1 MKPARWPLSI
11 SPLYRNKWLRLWRQ
25 LLRKEPRVKLTERQ
39 SDALSELINIA
50 FARTGAAL
58 SELTGHRVVLN
69 PPAVAVYRTEE
80 LRGALA
86 KFVPG
91 DVASIHQVFAG
102 PVAGDAL
109 LLLNYEGAVQLTD
122 LLIDGHKPSPYLD
135 ESAREVLTEVGNI
148 LLNAC
153 LGMFGNLLNVHVSFS
168 IPRLHLESLDELV
181 ASLLTDGDDL
191 RYSLVVSTAF
201 KVRDSAVSGF
211 LVMALNVAS
220 LDRLLHEVDAWEARQ
235 GLL

>member
-1 MKPARWPLSI
+1 MR
-11 SPLYRNKWLRLWRQ
+11 
-25 LLRKEPRVKLTERQ
+25 LTERQ

-58 SELTGHRVVLN
+58 SELTGHRVLLN
-69 PPAVAVYRTEE
+69 PPSVAVYQTAE
-80 LRGALA
+80 LREALA

-109 LLLNYEGAVQLTD
+109 LLLNYEGAVHLTE
-122 LLIDGHKPSPYLD
+122 LLMDEHKSSAFLD

-153 LGMFGNLLNVHVSFS
+153 LGMFGNLLNVHVTFS
-168 IPRLHLESLDELV
+168 VPRLHLETLDELI
-181 ASLLTDGDDL
+181 ASMTNDKKELH
-191 RYSLVVSTAF
+191 YALVVYTAF
-201 KVRDSAVSGF
+201 QIRDSSVKGF
-211 LVMALNVAS
+211 LVIVLSVGS
-220 LDRLLHEVDAWEARQ
+220 LDRLIQEVDVWEAQQ
-235 GLL
+235 GK

>member
-1 MKPARWPLSI
+1 M
-11 SPLYRNKWLRLWRQ
+11 
-25 LLRKEPRVKLTERQ
+25 KLTERQ

-69 PPAVAVYRTEE
+69 PPEVAVYRTEE
-80 LRGALA
+80 LRPVLA

-109 LLLNYEGAVQLTD
+109 LILNYAGAVQLTD
-122 LLIDGHKPSPYLD
+122 LLTDGHQPSVFLD

-153 LGMFGNLLNVHVSFS
+153 LGMFGNLLNVHVTFS
-168 IPRLHLESLDELV
+168 VPRLHLETLDELIEMHY
-181 ASLLTDGDDL
+181 A
-191 RYSLVVSTAF
+191 LVIYTAF
-201 KVRDSAVSGF
+201 QIRDSSVKGF
-211 LVMALNVAS
+211 LVIVLSVAS
-220 LDRLLHEVDAWEARQ
+220 LDRLIQEVDVWEAQQ
-235 GLL
+235 GR

>member
-1 MKPARWPLSI
+1 MI
-11 SPLYRNKWLRLWRQ
+11 
-25 LLRKEPRVKLTERQ
+25 LTERQ

-80 LRGALA
+80 LRPALA

-109 LLLNYEGAVQLTD
+109 LLLNYEGAVHLTD
-122 LLIDGHKPSPYLD
+122 LLTDENKASHFLD

-153 LGMFGNLLNVHVSFS
+153 LGMFGNLLNVHVTFS
-168 IPRLHLESLDELV
+168 VPRLHLETLDELIGSITTGKSDMHF
-181 ASLLTDGDDL
+181 A
-191 RYSLVVSTAF
+191 LVIYTAF
-201 KVRDSAVSGF
+201 QIRDSSVKGF
-211 LVMALNVAS
+211 LVIVLSVES
-220 LDRLLHEVDAWEARQ
+220 LDRLIQEVDAWEAQQ
-235 GLL
+235 GR

>member
-1 MKPARWPLSI
+1 M
-11 SPLYRNKWLRLWRQ
+11 
-25 LLRKEPRVKLTERQ
+25 KLTERQ
-39 SDALSELINIA
+39 NDALSDLINIA

-69 PPAVAVYRTEE
+69 PPEVAVYRTEE
-80 LRGALA
+80 LRGALE

-122 LLIDGHKPSPYLD
+122 LLTDEHNRSNYLD

-153 LGMFGNLLNVHVSFS
+153 LGMFGNLLNVRVSFS
-168 IPRLHLESLDELV
+168 VPRLHLETLDELI
-181 ASLLTDGDDL
+181 ASITTGKDEMHFA
-191 RYSLVVSTAF
+191 LVVYTAF
-201 KVRDSAVSGF
+201 QIRDSSVKGF
-211 LVMALNVAS
+211 MVIVLSVQS
-220 LDRLLHEVDAWEARQ
+220 LDRLIQEVDAWEAQQ
-235 GLL
+235 GR

>member
-1 MKPARWPLSI
+1 
-11 SPLYRNKWLRLWRQ
+11 
-25 LLRKEPRVKLTERQ
+25 VKLTERQ

-69 PPAVAVYRTEE
+69 PPEVAVYRTAE
-80 LRGALA
+80 LREALA

-91 DVASIHQVFAG
+91 YVASIHQVFAG

-109 LLLNYEGAVQLTD
+109 LILNYDGAVQLTG
-122 LLIDGHKPSPYLD
+122 LLTDGHQPSPYLD

-153 LGMFGNLLNVHVSFS
+153 LGMFGNLLNVHVTFS
-168 IPRLHLESLDELV
+168 VPRLHLETLDELI
-181 ASLLTDGDDL
+181 ASTTTDKTEL
-191 RYSLVVSTAF
+191 HYALVVYTAF
-201 KVRDSAVSGF
+201 QIRDSSVKGF
-211 LVMALNVAS
+211 LVIVLSVGS
-220 LDRLLHEVDAWEARQ
+220 LDRLIQEVDAWEAQQ
-235 GLL
+235 GR

>member
-1 MKPARWPLSI
+1 MK
-11 SPLYRNKWLRLWRQ
+11 
-25 LLRKEPRVKLTERQ
+25 VTERQ
-39 SDALSELINIA
+39 TDALSELINIA

-58 SELTGHRVVLN
+58 SELTGHRVILN
-69 PPAVAVYRTEE
+69 PPEVAVYRAEE

-91 DVASIHQVFAG
+91 DIASIHQVFVG

-122 LLIDGHKPSPYLD
+122 LLTDEDQPSAFLD

-153 LGMFGNLLNVHVSFS
+153 LGMFGNLLNVHVTFS
-168 IPRLHLESLDELV
+168 VPRLHLETLDELIT
-181 ASLLTDGDDL
+181 SLTLDKPEM
-191 RYSLVVSTAF
+191 RYALVVYTAF
-201 KVRDSAVSGF
+201 QIRDSSVKGF
-211 LVMALNVAS
+211 LVIVLSVAS
-220 LDRLLHEVDAWEARQ
+220 LDRLIQEVDAWEAQQ
-235 GLL
+235 GK

>member
-1 MKPARWPLSI
+1 M
-11 SPLYRNKWLRLWRQ
+11 
-25 LLRKEPRVKLTERQ
+25 KLTERQ

-69 PPAVAVYRTEE
+69 PPEVAVYRAAE

-109 LLLNYEGAVQLTD
+109 LILNYQGAVHLTELLTD
-122 LLIDGHKPSPYLD
+122 GHSPSNYLD

-153 LGMFGNLLNVHVSFS
+153 LGMFGNLLNVHVTFS
-168 IPRLHLESLDELV
+168 VPRLHLETLDELI
-181 ASLLTDGDDL
+181 ANTTSGKGEMHFA
-191 RYSLVVSTAF
+191 LVVYTAF
-201 KVRDSAVSGF
+201 QLRDSSVKGF
-211 LVMALNVAS
+211 LVIVLTVAS
-220 LDRLLHEVDAWEARQ
+220 LDRLMQEVDAWEAQQ
-235 GLL
+235 GR

>member
-1 MKPARWPLSI
+1 M
-11 SPLYRNKWLRLWRQ
+11 
-25 LLRKEPRVKLTERQ
+25 KLTERQ

-69 PPAVAVYRTEE
+69 PPEVAVYRTAE

-109 LLLNYEGAVQLTD
+109 LLLNYAGAVHLTD
-122 LLIDGHKPSPYLD
+122 LLMDGHQQSSVFLD

-153 LGMFGNLLNVHVSFS
+153 LGMFGNLLQVHVTFS
-168 IPRLHLESLDELV
+168 VPRLHLETLDELIESTTGKTEMHY
-181 ASLLTDGDDL
+181 A
-191 RYSLVVSTAF
+191 LVVYTAF
-201 KVRDSAVSGF
+201 QIRDSSVKGF
-211 LVMALNVAS
+211 LVIVLSVAS
-220 LDRLLHEVDAWEARQ
+220 LDRLIQEVDAWEAQ
-235 GLL
+235 QSQ

>member
-1 MKPARWPLSI
+1 M
-11 SPLYRNKWLRLWRQ
+11 
-25 LLRKEPRVKLTERQ
+25 KLTERQ
-39 SDALSELINIA
+39 NDALSELINIA

-69 PPAVAVYRTEE
+69 PPEVAVYRTEE

-122 LLIDGHKPSPYLD
+122 LLTDEHNRSNYLD

-153 LGMFGNLLNVHVSFS
+153 LGMFGNLLNVRVSFS
-168 IPRLHLESLDELV
+168 VPRLHLETLDELI
-181 ASLLTDGDDL
+181 ASITTGKDEMHFA
-191 RYSLVVSTAF
+191 LVVYTAF
-201 KVRDSAVSGF
+201 QIRDSSVKGF
-211 LVMALNVAS
+211 MVIVLSVQS
-220 LDRLLHEVDAWEARQ
+220 LDRLIHEVDAWEAQQ
-235 GLL
+235 GR